1 VNIRRY
7 VSRSVVLA
15 VLVGAA
21 IINPLSRPA
30 VHAAS
35 TTDVSIALNWIKN
48 VEFGGI
54 WAAQEKGWWSQ
65 AGLQVSVRSYDDG
78 YQDPVLLVGAG
89 KYQFGFQDGASIIL
103 GRAAKVPVK
112 AIWASGETSPFAFI
126 TMPKSG
132 ITSPKDFKG
141 KRIGYQSHEKYV
153 LDAML
158 NAVGLKESDVSPV
171 VVQYDPTVLLAGK
184 VDAYLAYLTNE
195 PIELA
200 QKYHVK
206 VNIIPASAYGYNFYS
221 DVLFTTDNTIKSNPA
236 LVRTVVSIMD
246 RGWKYALAHPAEI
259 AKVVVPK
266 LDPTDSIS
274 QQQAEM
280 SALAK
285 LASQPGAPT
294 GSMTAARWKAGID
307 LLLKYKQITTPISAG
322 DVFTTLFLG
331 ATH

>member
-1 VNIRRY
+1 MNIRRC
-7 VSRSVVLA
+7 VSRSAVLA

-21 IINPLSRPA
+21 IINPLPGPA

-35 TTDVSIALNWIKN
+35 STNVSIALNWIKN

-78 YQDPVLLVGAG
+78 YQDPVVLVGAG
-89 KYQFGFQDGASIIL
+89 KYQFGFQDGASLIL
-103 GRAAKVPVK
+103 GRAAKIPVK
-112 AIWASGETSPFAFI
+112 AIWASGESSPFAFI

-132 ITSPKDFKG
+132 IKSPKDFKG

-158 NAVGLKESDVSPV
+158 NAVGLQESDVSPV

-200 QKYHVK
+200 QKYHVN

-221 DVLFTTDNTIKSNPA
+221 DVLFTTDSTITSNPA
-236 LVRTVVSIMD
+236 LVQKVVSIMD
-246 RGWKYALAHPAEI
+246 KGWKYALTHPDEI
-259 AKVVVPK
+259 AKFVVPK
-266 LDPTDSIS
+266 LDPQDSVS
-274 QQQAEM
+274 QQMEEM
-280 SALAK
+280 KALAK
-285 LASQPGAPT
+285 LASQPNAPT
-294 GSMTAARWKAGID
+294 GTMTAARWQAGIG
-307 LLLKYKQITTPISAG
+307 LLLKYKQIKAPIAAG
-322 DVFTTLFLG
+322 DVFTTQFLG
-331 ATH
+331 AAH